1 MEQSIAVGVRKEW
14 WSEENAEIFRRLAE
28 PFRSNEEKTL
38 EIKDKSGKVVRK
50 SQYVTARTVMNRLD
64 EVVGWTN
71 WWDDYTPLEN
81 SVMCRLTIRLPNG
94 ETLTKMDAG
103 GYAGMADSGD
113 DDKSGY
119 SDAFKRA
126 GVKFGVARY
135 LYRDGVAALR
145 RPAFNVVLPEED
157 GTSETPASVPP
168 PPWSPGQPTGLDEA
182 ARELRGAVGDLPTV
196 EAELLDEAREQR
208 RLQDTAE
215 QEPEWEPVYATLR
228 KEVERANSGWMA
240 DHPNGPEAMTWE
252 EVVLHLAHVTSKRK
266 LHSYNVAELSAD
278 SAIDVIEEIDR
289 DKRVHKFML
298 QHLYHYVGEALKRAR
313 ERAKP
318 KGRRGPR

>member
-1 MEQSIAVGVRKEW
+1 MSVGIGGMAFTPVASTAYLDLFESLAAPFERGEVKE
-14 WSEENAEIFRRLAE
+14 R
-28 PFRSNEEKTL
+28 THTG
-38 EIKDKSGKVVRK
+38 KDGRPTRTM
-50 SQYVTARTVMNRLD
+50 YYITARTLMNRLD
-64 EVVGWTN
+64 NVLGPEN

-145 RPAFNVVLPEED
+145 RPAFNVVRPEDDSPTEAPPTLP
-157 GTSETPASVPP
+157 PA
-168 PPWSPGQPTGLDEA
+168 PWSPGQPTGLDEA
-182 ARELRGAVGDLPTV
+182 ARELRGAVGDLPVV
-196 EAELLDEAREQR
+196 EAELLAP
-208 RLQDTAE
+208 
-215 QEPEWEPVYATLR
+215 EPEWESIYATLR

-240 DHPNGPEAMTWE
+240 DHPNGPAAMTWE
-252 EVVLHLAHVTSKRK
+252 EVVLHLAHVTSKRQ
-266 LHSYNVAELSAD
+266 LHSHNVAELSAD
-278 SAIDVIEEIDR
+278 SAIDVITEIDG
-289 DKRVHKFML
+289 DKRIHKFML
-298 QHLYHYVGEALKRAR
+298 QHLHHYVGEALKRAR
-313 ERAKP
+313 ERVKP